1 MHQLH
6 SALVIL
12 NGKGAGNQDVREA
25 IDRLRTAGNTL
36 HVRVTWE
43 HGDAKRYVAEA
54 VALGVETIVAGGGDG
69 TINEVSDALSQHS
82 ESSRPVLA
90 VLPLGTAN
98 DFATACLIP
107 EEPQAALQ
115 LALQGRAV
123 AIDFAR
129 INDKRVFINMATG
142 GFGTKITTETPEK
155 LKSILGGASYFLH
168 GILRMD
174 TLKADF
180 CQISGPDFHWE
191 GNALVVA
198 IGNGRQAGGGQ
209 PLCPEALINDGKL
222 DLRVLTSDEL
232 LPALL
237 ESLLK
242 GESNK
247 NVIEASLPW
256 LEITSPHEMTLN
268 LDGEPLSA
276 KHFRIEIEPDAI
288 SLRLPPNCPLI
299 G

>member
-1 MHQLH
+1 MPQLH

-25 IDRLRTAGNTL
+25 IDGLRTAGNTL

-54 VALGVETIVAGGGDG
+54 VELGVETIVAGGGDG

-123 AIDFAR
+123 PIDFAR

-180 CQISGPDFHWE
+180 CQISGPDFYWE

-209 PLCPEALINDGKL
+209 PLCPEALINDGKM

>member
-1 MHQLH
+1 MPQLH

-25 IDRLRTAGNTL
+25 IDGLRTAGNTL
-36 HVRVTWE
+36 YVRVTWE

-54 VALGVETIVAGGGDG
+54 VELGVETIVAGGGDG

-123 AIDFAR
+123 PIDFAR

-256 LEITSPHEMTLN
+256 LEISSPHEMTLN

>member
-1 MHQLH
+1 MPQLH

-25 IDRLRTAGNTL
+25 IDGLRTAGNTL

-54 VALGVETIVAGGGDG
+54 VELGVETIVAGGGDG

-123 AIDFAR
+123 PIDFAR

-180 CQISGPDFHWE
+180 CQISGP
-191 GNALVVA
+191 VVSLCTF
-198 IGNGRQAGGGQ
+198 GFAGF
-209 PLCPEALINDGKL
+209 
-222 DLRVLTSDEL
+222 T
-232 LPALL
+232 
-237 ESLLK
+237 
-242 GESNK
+242 
-247 NVIEASLPW
+247 
-256 LEITSPHEMTLN
+256 
-268 LDGEPLSA
+268 
-276 KHFRIEIEPDAI
+276 
-288 SLRLPPNCPLI
+288 NCPGIKLFGI
-299 G
+299 SFASSSAFAIAPFIPLLASVRTISAP

>member
-1 MHQLH
+1 MHQQH
-6 SALVIL
+6 SALIIL
-12 NGKGAGNQDVREA
+12 NGKGAGNEEVREA
-25 IDRLRTAGNTL
+25 IDGLRTASHTL

-54 VALGVETIVAGGGDG
+54 VELGVETVVAGGGDG

-107 EEPQAALQ
+107 ENPQSALQ

-123 AIDFAR
+123 PIDFAR
-129 INDKRVFINMATG
+129 VNGKRVFINMATG

-155 LKSILGGASYFLH
+155 LKSVLGGASYFLH

-180 CQISGPDFHWE
+180 CQISGPNFNWE
-191 GNALVVA
+191 GKALIVA

-209 PLCPEALINDGKL
+209 PLCPEARINDGKL
-222 DLRVLTSDEL
+222 ELRVLTSDEL

-256 LEITSPHEMTLN
+256 LEISAPHDMTLN

-276 KHFRIEIEPDAI
+276 KQFRIEIEPDAI
-288 SLRLPPNCPLI
+288 NLRLPPNCPLI

>member
-1 MHQLH
+1 
-6 SALVIL
+6 
-12 NGKGAGNQDVREA
+12 
-25 IDRLRTAGNTL
+25 
-36 HVRVTWE
+36 
-43 HGDAKRYVAEA
+43 
-54 VALGVETIVAGGGDG
+54 
-69 TINEVSDALSQHS
+69 
-82 ESSRPVLA
+82 
-90 VLPLGTAN
+90 LPLGTAN

-107 EEPQAALQ
+107 ENPQSALQ

-123 AIDFAR
+123 PIDFAR
-129 INDKRVFINMATG
+129 VNGKRVFINMATG

-155 LKSILGGASYFLH
+155 LKSVLGGASYFLH

-180 CQISGPDFHWE
+180 CQISGPNFNWE
-191 GNALVVA
+191 GKALIVA
-198 IGNGRQAGGGQ
+198 VGNGRQAGGGQ
-209 PLCPEALINDGKL
+209 PLCPEARINDGKL
-222 DLRVLTSDEL
+222 ELRVLTSDEL

-256 LEITSPHEMTLN
+256 LEISAPHDMTLN

-276 KHFRIEIEPDAI
+276 KQFRIEIEPDTI
-288 SLRLPPNCPLI
+288 NLRLPPNCPLI